1 MSAADEARKP
11 FSFDWGVSRQSEQ
24 ASVDMGAPFGDVP
37 ASPVSAA
44 DSQAKEALDSVRKS
58 KRGRK
63 SREELEEISR
73 RETEE
78 FAKEYATLFDPD
90 VWGGICRSPADLM
103 LHITKKDLWRIED
116 RELKPLAI
124 GASNTARLFLRTD
137 PKWVALTMF
146 LISLTQIYG
155 TRAALHIAQA
165 KKEREEKK
173 EKAP

>member
-1 MSAADEARKP
+1 MNDKTSQP
-11 FSFDWGVSRQSEQ
+11 FSFDWGTRSEAEQ
-24 ASVDMGAPFGDVP
+24 KSESMGAPFGDMA

-44 DSQAKEALDSVRKS
+44 DSQANEALESVRKG
-58 KRGRK
+58 KRGRR
-63 SREELEEISR
+63 SREELEAEAARQQAS
-73 RETEE
+73 
-78 FAKEYATLFDPD
+78 FAKEYETLFDPD

-146 LISLTQIYG
+146 LISISQIYG
-155 TRAALHIAQA
+155 TRIALHIAQN
-165 KKEREEKK
+165 KKDKAEK
-173 EKAP
+173 PQS